1 MRSRVVILG
10 RPPEGCTTA
19 RQATIQRSLE
29 GLSRSLAKELKKAIA
44 VQLVYVAA
52 GGEAQI
58 ESTLRFLL
66 SPRSAYVSGQ
76 VIHIGAPVGH
86 SATPADW
93 RLPLHGKKVLVT
105 GASRGIGASIA
116 EVMARKGAAV
126 ICLDAPQ
133 AQAGLDEIAT
143 HLGATV
149 LALDIG
155 ATDAPQKLVDVA
167 EAICWFASPA
177 SSVLTGNVVRVCG
190 QSLIGAYYL
199 TRPAH
204 PLQVALGAL
213 RSNRQR
219 PSGVKTLSKL
229 CYTLPRAVL
238 GTVHLANH
246 IHQHQQLQVGDD
258 LRVEMRIGT
267 LIAHEKGQVFTLE
280 FAVLRDNTLVWEAIQ
295 TLLRIGVA
303 APSGKP
309 YASHF
314 AASFA
319 SDTPLSHQADFAA
332 PADIGRR
339 YARVSGDFNPI
350 HLPGLPRPCCPRTH

>member
-1 MRSRVVILG
+1 M
-10 RPPEGCTTA
+10 
-19 RQATIQRSLE
+19 
-29 GLSRSLAKELKKAIA
+29 
-44 VQLVYVAA
+44 
-52 GGEAQI
+52 
-58 ESTLRFLL
+58 
-66 SPRSAYVSGQ
+66 
-76 VIHIGAPVGH
+76 
-86 SATPADW
+86 
-93 RLPLHGKKVLVT
+93 
-105 GASRGIGASIA
+105 
-116 EVMARKGAAV
+116 
-126 ICLDAPQ
+126 
-133 AQAGLDEIAT
+133 
-143 HLGATV
+143 
-149 LALDIG
+149 
-155 ATDAPQKLVDVA
+155 
-167 EAICWFASPA
+167 
-177 SSVLTGNVVRVCG
+177 
-190 QSLIGAYYL
+190 
-199 TRPAH
+199 
-204 PLQVALGAL
+204 QVALGAL

-229 CYTLPRAVL
+229 CYALPRAVL

-309 YASHF
+309 YAIHF

-332 PADIGRR
+332 TADIGRR
-339 YARVSGDFNPI
+339 YARVSGNFNPI